1 MSYTITRKKRVVL
14 IDATPDPRFSPP
26 HITLFLEQSSAN
38 NVRPRS
44 YEWTALAFSTDYRR
58 EVETWAGQVQL
69 PLRLWELAR
78 AADAGATKPYD
89 RTVSG
94 TDYITSW
101 KKAAAAPLRVC
112 LTDLQWHPQL
122 TLWGDPAATLAHSAE
137 ALATYRRMAWKKAYY
152 PGQHEFIPANC
163 GDFFDMLYV
172 WTARQPGTGN
182 LYLQDAEGD
191 AFLGADPRK
200 LDLAA

>member
-14 IDATPDPRFSPP
+14 IDATPDPRFSPS

-44 YEWTALAFSTDYRR
+44 YEWTALA
-58 EVETWAGQVQL
+58 
-69 PLRLWELAR
+69 
-78 AADAGATKPYD
+78 
-89 RTVSG
+89 
-94 TDYITSW
+94 
-101 KKAAAAPLRVC
+101 
-112 LTDLQWHPQL
+112 
-122 TLWGDPAATLAHSAE
+122 
-137 ALATYRRMAWKKAYY
+137 TYRRMAWKKAYY
-152 PGQHEFIPANC
+152 PDQHEFIPANC

-172 WTARQPGTGN
+172 WMARQPGTGN